1 MPGYPLYG
9 SLNEARM
16 TSYLT
21 HIGAA
26 AFLLVF
32 GLNFL
37 NSNDYGTA
45 LMRACIGAL
54 GAAILSRMFLRT
66 MFSGLQLSILEKQQA
81 AAAAPVEPAPE
92 AAPETEAATPGE

>member
-1 MPGYPLYG
+1 
-9 SLNEARM
+9 M

-37 NSNDYGTA
+37 NGNDYGTA

-54 GAAILSRMFLRT
+54 GAAVLSRMFLRN

-81 AAAAPVEPAPE
+81 PFAAPAQTEPEPE
-92 AAPETEAATPGE
+92 AEATTPGE

>member
-1 MPGYPLYG
+1 
-9 SLNEARM
+9 M

-37 NSNDYGTA
+37 NGNDYGTA

-66 MFSGLQLSILEKQQA
+66 LFSGLQLSILEKQQA
-81 AAAAPVEPAPE
+81 TATAAVQSAQAAAAES
-92 AAPETEAATPGE
+92 ETATPGE

>member
-1 MPGYPLYG
+1 
-9 SLNEARM
+9 M

-26 AFLLVF
+26 VFLLVF

-37 NSNDYGTA
+37 NGNDYGTA
-45 LMRACIGAL
+45 LMRACIGSL
-54 GAAILSRMFLRT
+54 GAAVLSRMFLRT

-81 AAAAPVEPAPE
+81 VATAPVKPTPE
-92 AAPETEAATPGE
+92 AEAATPGE

>member
-1 MPGYPLYG
+1 
-9 SLNEARM
+9 M

-37 NSNDYGTA
+37 NGNDYGTA

-54 GAAILSRMFLRT
+54 GAAVLSRMFLRT
-66 MFSGLQLSILEKQQA
+66 LFSGLQLSILEKQQA
-81 AAAAPVEPAPE
+81 NATAAVQAAHAAAAE
-92 AAPETEAATPGE
+92 AKSETATPGE